1 MFNAAQDIRAK
12 IVISLLSSSGL
23 RHGAVNILKLRDLEN
38 IEKYNIYQITAYR
51 KSKKYS
57 YKTFCTPE
65 CKAQN

>member
-12 IVISLLSSSGL
+12 IVISLMSSSGL
-23 RHGAVNILKLRDLEN
+23 RHGAVNILKLRDLEK
-38 IEKYNIYQITAYR
+38 IEKYNIHQITAYR

-65 CKAQN
+65 CKALN